1 MTEVR
6 FPFLRLPNDL
16 GVKVMKTM
24 SLYEQTAF
32 SFASKKSH
40 SKIKSLCIPILKA
53 QIVMKGFAE
62 ITFTTKDLTAIKFM
76 LKSERSDGMMTSLD
90 EIAINVNV
98 YNGYISFLRNIAFTW
113 SNQGMNL
120 GEWIQHLCS
129 IFQCE
134 DYGAIFYVDTPQLDM
149 ESLQNTFPKLGTIRL
164 TRFLTEGGNELCILN
179 TQNILRAFLPNV
191 EIVRLIDVPLHE
203 NLSFQ
208 HIAMANLKVL
218 YLCGHFNLKID
229 DLLSLNVE
237 HCRIDTDQFTLRDLN
252 RFFKLWM
259 KGSNRK
265 LKLLCVLVKW
275 EDNSDWNILLKGL
288 KAEGFS
294 EDAEVKDFTIQNSS
308 GVIARIRN
316 RDKGTYFPINFA
328 ISNFKKETWTV

>member
-6 FPFLRLPNDL
+6 FPFLSLPNDL

-40 SKIKSLCIPILKA
+40 SKIKSLRIPIAKVM
-53 QIVMKGFAE
+53 IMMKGVVE
-62 ITFTTKDLTAIKFM
+62 IGFNTKELETVRFQ
-76 LKSERSDGMMTSLD
+76 LKSQESDGIMTSLHD
-90 EIAINVNV
+90 IPVNLDV
-98 YNGYISFLRNIAFTW
+98 YMGFLTFPISRAFTM
-113 SNQGMNL
+113 SNQGMSL
-120 GEWIQHLCS
+120 GKWIQHLCS

-134 DYGAIFYVDTPQLDM
+134 DYGAVFEIGMSHLDM
-149 ESLQNTFPKLGTIRL
+149 QTLRNMFPKLGSIRL
-164 TRFLTEGGNELCILN
+164 TRFFGEGGNELCILN
-179 TQNILRAFLPNV
+179 TQNILRAFLPVV
-191 EIVRLIDVPLHE
+191 EKVQLISVPLHE
-203 NLSFQ
+203 NLTFQ
-208 HIAMANLKVL
+208 HIGLANLKVL
-218 YLCGHFNLKID
+218 YLSGRFNLKLD
-229 DLLSLNVE
+229 GLLSLNVE

-265 LKLLCVLVKW
+265 LKLFSALVKW

-288 KAEGFS
+288 KAEGFA

-308 GVIARIRN
+308 GVIARIRSRN
-316 RDKGTYFPINFA
+316 MGTYFPVNFA